1 MKDSIDIKEYDY
13 PLAED
18 RIAAYPLEE
27 RSNSKLLVYDKG
39 SISHRHFY
47 DLPDL
52 LPENVL
58 LVRNIT
64 KVVQARLLFT
74 RKTSGIVEVFCLEPL
89 QPHTEMSLAM
99 QQKGWCVWM
108 CMAKKL
114 KRWKVGEKLYIPL
127 PPRGKFEAE
136 LLNRDGKFC
145 EVKFTWEPEE
155 LTWAQVLDLAGKV
168 PLPPYIHRDAE
179 EKDKDTYQTIYAK
192 EEGAVAAPTAGLH
205 FTPEIEKK
213 LQAKGIELA
222 SVTLHVSAGTFQAVE
237 EENALNHPMHREQ
250 IVFEKEFIE
259 KLANTD
265 KKIIA
270 VGTTSLRALES
281 LYWFGAKITS
291 AQNASPSSSLS
302 QGEGGQLA
310 PPQPSPKGREKN
322 SALEVLPS
330 GEDLGGAEFFV
341 SKMQPY
347 ETSPMPVA
355 SGDSLRKSKG
365 ELLTRNGSMN
375 AILQWMEERDIQTLI
390 GHTEIMIF
398 PGYEFKIVSGLITNF
413 HQPQSTLLLLVSALI
428 GDDWKRV
435 YNEALKNDYRFLSYG
450 DSSLLLP

>member
-1 MKDSIDIKEYDY
+1 MKESIDIKEYDY
-13 PLAED
+13 PLTEE

-27 RSNSKLLVYDKG
+27 RSNSKLLVYEKG

-47 DLPDL
+47 DLPYL

-89 QPHTEMSLAM
+89 EPHTEMSLAM
-99 QQKGWCVWM
+99 QQKGWCIWK

-155 LTWAQVLDLAGKV
+155 LTWAQVLDIAGKV

-213 LQAKGIELA
+213 LGEKGIEVA

-259 KLANTD
+259 QLANTD

-281 LYWFGAKITS
+281 LYWFGESLIANPT
-291 AQNASPSSSLS
+291 QN
-302 QGEGGQLA
+302 
-310 PPQPSPKGREKN
+310 
-322 SALEVLPS
+322 
-330 GEDLGGAEFFV
+330 DFFV
-341 SKMQPY
+341 SKMQSY
-347 ETSPMPVA
+347 ETSPLPP
-355 SGDSLRKSKG
+355 SKG
-365 ELLTRNGSMN
+365 ECLARNGSMN
-375 AILQWMEERDIQTLI
+375 AIHAWMDERNIQTLI

-435 YNEALKNDYRFLSYG
+435 YGEALKNNYRFLSYG

>member
-13 PLAED
+13 PLTED

-27 RSNSKLLVYDKG
+27 RSNSKLLVYEKE
-39 SISHRHFY
+39 SIAHRHFF

-89 QPHTEMSLAM
+89 QPYTEMSLAM
-99 QQKGWCVWM
+99 QQKGWCVWK

-155 LTWAQVLDLAGKV
+155 LSWAQVLDLAGKV
-168 PLPPYIHRDAE
+168 PLPPYIHREAE
-179 EKDKDTYQTIYAK
+179 ENDKNTYQTIYAK

-259 KLANTD
+259 KLADTD

-281 LYWFGAKITS
+281 LYWFGVS
-291 AQNASPSSSLS
+291 LMNNQAQ
-302 QGEGGQLA
+302 E
-310 PPQPSPKGREKN
+310 
-322 SALEVLPS
+322 
-330 GEDLGGAEFFV
+330 EFFI

-347 ETSPMPVA
+347 ETSPLPP
-355 SGDSLRKSKG
+355 SKG
-365 ELLTRNGSMN
+365 EWLARNDSMN
-375 AILQWMEERDIQTLI
+375 AILLWMNERDIQTLI

-398 PGYEFKIVSGLITNF
+398 PGYKFKIVSGLITNF